1 MIKLQINNGMK
12 LAIDFAGNSNDQA
25 VIFFHGGG
33 QTRHAWGEALE
44 VLAKAG
50 YFAATVDLRGHGHS
64 DWAEDGN
71 YRLDAFADDI
81 IKLCAMFDHKPIL
94 VGASLGGLSSLL
106 AIGSADTDIARALVL
121 VDIVPKVNTVGT
133 DHIKDFMAANP
144 DGFASLEE
152 AADAIAA
159 YTPQR
164 KRRKDLSGLSKNL
177 RLRDNGRYYWH
188 WDPRFLA
195 SSNQINPENTLEI
208 ATDNI
213 RVPVLLVR
221 GEKSDVVDDSG
232 VADFLQRIPHAE
244 YVQVSGAA
252 HMIAGDSNQQFN
264 QVVLEFLNKHK

>member
-1 MIKLQINNGMK
+1 MIKLQINKGMS

-44 VLAKAG
+44 VLAKEG
-50 YFAATVDLRGHGHS
+50 YFAATVDLRGHGES

-81 IKLCAMFDHKPIL
+81 IKLCSIFDHKPIL

-106 AIGSADTDIARALVL
+106 AIGSTNTDIARALVL

-133 DHIKDFMAANP
+133 DHIKDFMSANP

-188 WDPRFLA
+188 WDPQLL
-195 SSNQINPENTLEI
+195 SPGNQVNPIKSLDST
-208 ATDNI
+208 TDNI
-213 RVPVLLVR
+213 HLPVLLIR
-221 GEKSDVVDDSG
+221 GEKSDIVDDSG
-232 VADFLQRIPHAE
+232 VADFLQRVPHAE

-264 QVVLEFLNKHK
+264 QAVLEFLNKHK